1 MPGRN
6 QKNSLKLIKNT
17 VSEKEIQNQILTWL
31 WYNRINAWQ
40 NDSVGI
46 YDAKKRCFRKKG
58 KFHVNGRPDIEGVLH
73 GSGRYFGIEVKTATG
88 VVSESQKE
96 FMMRIS
102 SLGGIIFVA
111 RSLDDVIRVM
121 GEYANGY

>member
-1 MPGRN
+1 MPDAKRKKG
-6 QKNSLKLIKNT
+6 LKLIKNT
-17 VSEKEIQNQILTWL
+17 VSEKEIKNQILHWC
-31 WYNRINAWQ
+31 WYHRINCWA

-46 YDAKKRCFRKKG
+46 YDAKSGGFRRKS
-58 KFHVNGRPDIEGVLH
+58 KFHVNGRPDIEGIIQ
-73 GSGRYFGIEVKTATG
+73 GSGRWFGIEVKTPTG
-88 VVSESQKE
+88 IVSESQKE

-102 SLGGIIFVA
+102 ACGGIIFVA